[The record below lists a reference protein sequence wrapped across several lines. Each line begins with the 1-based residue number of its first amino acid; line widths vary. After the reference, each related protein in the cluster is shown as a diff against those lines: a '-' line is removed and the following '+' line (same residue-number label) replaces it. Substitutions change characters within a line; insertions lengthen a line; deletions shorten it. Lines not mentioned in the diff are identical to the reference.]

1 MNLESL
7 FHNIDKR
14 LAVIEALSEAHAV
27 ETNRQM
33 EEIKIDLEKMREEVS
48 RLKVR
53 VSGISASV
61 SIVVGVLFK
70 FWSN

>member
-53 VSGISASV
+53 VAGISASV